1 MIYSETSKRM
11 LKYQKAKAK
20 LIEYNIATD
29 NYPLFPLNSSELS
42 YPTIYALSKYAE
54 AVIDD
59 NDADLSEF
67 AQMLTVV
74 SQYFDAAFNTKDRT
88 VHDLDFLLSAAV
100 AYFLSDDFGSAKVMC
115 AESLRL
121 QRNDNLS
128 PQLLLQEVLQFL
140 LLNHSIIPSE
150 DGSMYDNILQS
161 ILDYYINGTCD
172 DQLFTQLA
180 SYQKSIYATD
190 NYLQIYYVDLLYAVV
205 KRAMAKSS
213 WKLLPEYS
221 NMEISTWKSYL
232 SSSGSIK
239 MLWPSQQLIG
249 RMGILQGKSAIVQL
263 PTGVGKTKSIELI
276 IRSAYL
282 SDRSR
287 ISIIIAPLRA
297 LCNEI
302 ATDMQLA
309 FEGFEINQFS
319 DILEEDFTLDFDSL
333 LPKILICTPEKL
345 SYIIHHQPDFLNLLD
360 LFIFDEGHMFDDGS
374 RGAAYELLI
383 SSIKD
388 SLTCN
393 QQIVLLSAVLSN
405 SQEIKNWLLGEDGIL
420 ASDPQIR
427 TTPKSIGFASAAKDI
442 HFYSDNPSAEDYFV
456 PRCIELIELEKRKG
470 ERVIR
475 KFPDLSK
482 SIDIA
487 IYYGTRL
494 CHNGGVAIFVPKAK
508 SVRAAIKRVNEVASR
523 RYDFSPVLAMSDAS
537 ELERLAYLIEKH
549 YGADHEYVHVCKLG
563 IMPHYASLP
572 NGIRISVEH
581 AFRHKAISF
590 VVCTSTLAQGV
601 NIPIKYLLMTS
612 FMVTNKSMQ
621 IRSFQNLMGRTA
633 RSGMYTEGSVLI
645 TDPTIYDNK
654 GTYKGGGIYR
664 WHHHVKMFDSSNSEP
679 CKSSILMMVQKYS
692 FGYKDKMSFS
702 GASVVN
708 YLLDHYQDPNAFS
721 TLQQRLVNAIPP
733 NASPTTSSDIT
744 STLVTLETVMRS
756 IENHLCYV
764 FADSSDGDKN
774 EIAREL
780 CTKTLAYAL
789 ADETEREQLLS
800 IWDKLATKVSAL
812 STQQISNFSKAMT
825 GIELGNAIES
835 WINQNQI
842 TNILYTEEQLVDLII
857 SFFLDSRSG
866 GKKYDDFM
874 TICKGWLSGK
884 SFCEISNDTGRN
896 SSDIETIC
904 SKQISYELSYLVG
917 NIMDMLVISDDTP
930 VNPYSTLNEIQ
941 RKLKYGVDSESAV
954 SICEKVFN
962 DRIIAMQIVQL
973 IGSKDIGAELIIPII
988 QFRKEAILELL
999 RPYPRYFTER
1009 INRICSN

>member
-20 LIEYNIATD
+20 LIEYDVAQE
-29 NYPLFPLNSSELS
+29 NYPVFPLNSNELS

-54 AVIDD
+54 AVIDS
-59 NDADLSEF
+59 NHSELEEF
-67 AQMLTVV
+67 EQMLSVV
-74 SQYFDAAFNTKDRT
+74 SQYFDASFNVKDRSI
-88 VHDLDFLLSAAV
+88 HDLDFLLSAAV

-121 QRNDNLS
+121 QRNDDLT
-128 PQLLLQEVLQFL
+128 PQLLLQEILRFL
-140 LLNHSIIPSE
+140 LLNHKIIPSN
-150 DGSMYDNILQS
+150 DGSTYDNIQQAF
-161 ILDYYINGTCD
+161 LDYYLNGNAE
-172 DQLFTQLA
+172 DQLISFIA
-180 SYQKSIYATD
+180 SYQASIYASD
-190 NYLQIYYVDLLYAVV
+190 NYLQIYYVDLLFAVI
-205 KRAMAKSS
+205 KRSIAKSS

-221 NMEISTWKSYL
+221 NMDISKWKPYL
-232 SSSGSIK
+232 NDSSSIK
-239 MLWPSQQLIG
+239 MLWSSQQLIG

-282 SDRSR
+282 SDRAR
-287 ISIIIAPLRA
+287 VSIIIAPLRA

-302 ATDMQLA
+302 ASDMQLA

-319 DILEEDFTLDFDSL
+319 DILEEDFNLDFDSL

-388 SLTCN
+388 SLTSN

-405 SQEIKNWLLGEDGIL
+405 SLEIKNWLLGEEGIL

-442 HFYSDNPSAEDYFV
+442 HFYSDNPAEEDYFV
-456 PRCIELIELEKRKG
+456 PRCIEPIELEKRKG

-475 KFPDLSK
+475 KFPDLAK
-482 SIDIA
+482 STDIA

-508 SVRAAIKRVNEVASR
+508 SVRTTIKRINEVASR
-523 RYDFSPVLAMSDAS
+523 HYDFGPVLAMSDVS
-537 ELERLAYLIEKH
+537 ELERMAYLIEKH
-549 YGADHEYVHVCKLG
+549 YGENHEYVRVCKLG

-633 RSGMYTEGSVLI
+633 RSGMYTEGSVLV

-654 GTYKGGGIYR
+654 DTYKRGGVYR
-664 WHHHVKMFDSSNSEP
+664 WQDHVKMFDSSNSEP
-679 CKSSILMMVQKYS
+679 CKSSILMMVQEYS
-692 FGYKDKMSFS
+692 FGYKDKLSFS
-702 GASVVN
+702 GARIVN
-708 YLLDHYQDPNAFS
+708 YLLDHYQEPDAFS
-721 TLQQRLVNAIPP
+721 ILQQRLINAIPQ

-744 STLVTLETVMRS
+744 STLITLETVMRTV
-756 IENHLCYV
+756 ENHLCYV
-764 FADSSDGDKN
+764 FADDSEGNKN
-774 EIAREL
+774 EIARDL

-789 ADETEREQLLS
+789 ASETEKEELLS
-800 IWDKLATKVSAL
+800 IWDKIATKVSTL
-812 STQQISNFSKAMT
+812 STQQIANFSKAMT
-825 GIELGNAIES
+825 GVELGNAIES
-835 WINQNQI
+835 WMIQSHI
-842 TNILYTEEQLVDLII
+842 TSVLYTEDQLVDLII
-857 SFFLDSRSG
+857 SFFLETHSN
-866 GKKYDDFM
+866 GKKYDDFKA
-874 TICKGWLSGK
+874 ICKGWLSGK
-884 SFCEISNDTGRN
+884 SFFELSNETGR
-896 SSDIETIC
+896 STADLETIC

-917 NIMDMLVISDDTP
+917 NIMDILEITEDMP
-930 VNPYSTLNEIQ
+930 VNPYSALNKIQ
-941 RKLKYGVDSESAV
+941 RRLKYGVDSESAV
-954 SICEKVFN
+954 SICEKIFN
-962 DRIIAMQIVQL
+962 DRIIAQQIVQL
-973 IGSKDIGAELIIPII
+973 LGSKDIGVDAIIPII